1 MMIVETPIFTRQIQE
16 AMSDDSYRELQTVLI
31 ARPDAGSVIPGSG
44 GLRKLRWVATGR
56 GKRGGTRI
64 IYYWA
69 VARGVVLMLFVYPK
83 NVQGDLTRR
92 QIQTLRAIIEEEYP

>member
-1 MMIVETPIFTRQIQE
+1 MMIVETPIFTCQIQE

-69 VARGVVLMLFVYPK
+69 VARGGVLMVFVYPK
-83 NVQGDLTRR
+83 DAQGDLTRR